1 MRRFIGVV
9 ISGFDLKE
17 HTKLPYSETDMFA
30 IMKEIRKN
38 IEVMTNPLFY
48 DRIRKILI
56 ESESSYVDCRW
67 MERI

>member
-1 MRRFIGVV
+1 
-9 ISGFDLKE
+9 
-17 HTKLPYSETDMFA
+17 MFT